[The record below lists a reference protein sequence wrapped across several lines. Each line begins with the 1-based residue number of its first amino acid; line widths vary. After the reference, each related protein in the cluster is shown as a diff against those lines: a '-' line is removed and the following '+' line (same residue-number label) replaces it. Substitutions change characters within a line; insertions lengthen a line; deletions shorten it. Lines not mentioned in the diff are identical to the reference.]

1 MNPMDEF
8 YKALKLV
15 EEENLKRLPAV
26 KQYRIYYDN
35 EGLVTAFSEIDHPD
49 GDNYIVVDHP
59 DVFHKANTLL
69 LRVIDKKL
77 ITLNPKALELTRIKK
92 STQGQPV
99 VKGIAAVALGVDE
112 HFLDVEHYDRTN
124 N

>member
-15 EEENLKRLPAV
+15 EEENLKRQPVV
-26 KQYRIYYDN
+26 KEYRIYYDT
-35 EGLVTAFSEIDHPD
+35 EGLVTAFSETDHPN
-49 GDNYIVVDHP
+49 GDNYIVVEDP

-69 LRVIDKKL
+69 LRVVDKKQ
-77 ITLNPKALELTRIKK
+77 ITLDPKVTELKRIKK
-92 STQGQPV
+92 STHGQPV
-99 VKGIAAVALGVDE
+99 VKGIAAVALGIGE
-112 HFLDVEHYDRTN
+112 NFLDIEYYDRTN

>member
-15 EEENLKRLPAV
+15 EQENLKRLPAV

-77 ITLNPKALELTRIKK
+77 ITLNPKVNELKRIKK